1 MSENDFIIDIHCHPN
16 LKAFNSG
23 HPNPT
28 KNLWERIYHKIDRN
42 GFAKQ
47 IDKLSKK
54 VLKASQSNLDELVA
68 GDVRVINISLYP
80 IEKGFL
86 HLRNVPKFLIGGNR
100 IDIMQE
106 VVTGYDI
113 KKLAYLRKTYNYYDD
128 LLEEY
133 EYIKNSQG
141 KSPDGKHTFVI
152 ANNYKELKA
161 ALQKKNTI
169 VAIMSIE
176 GAHVFGTG
184 SPDVEKLNEEDHK
197 LLLSK
202 HIQKVKNWE
211 HPPFTINLAHHFWNQ
226 LSGHSTSFKPPINTL
241 INQNK
246 GKDKG
251 ITPLG
256 WHVIRELLSKKNGK
270 RILIDTK
277 HMSVAARKEYYAF
290 IQNYNFVNPED
301 RIPVVCSH
309 TAVNGFQTLDSSI
322 KQNDVA
328 AKAKN
333 HRFYRWSINTSN
345 EEIQLIHES
354 QGLIGLMLDKGNLG
368 GVNTVQKITAI
379 QDVIKQKEEFCK
391 LFWDNAFQIVKA
403 VGDKSGWDII
413 ALGSDFDGSITH
425 LDPYE
430 TSSKLPEFKTDLI
443 EFLEMNDYQK
453 ELWYKYKPERLVHKI
468 LQENAM
474 NFYEKFFV

>member
-1 MSENDFIIDIHCHPN
+1 MSEHDFIVDIHCHPN

-28 KNLWERIYHKIDRN
+28 KNLWERILHNTTRN
-42 GFAKQ
+42 SFAKQ
-47 IDKLSKK
+47 IDKFSKH
-54 VLKASQSNLDELVA
+54 VLKASQCNLEELVT
-68 GDVRVINISLYP
+68 GNVRVINISLYP

-86 HLRNVPKFLIGGNR
+86 HLRNLPKFLIGGNR

-106 VVTGYDI
+106 VITGYDL
-113 KKLAYLRKTYNYYDD
+113 KKIAYLRKTYNYYDD

-133 EYIKNSQG
+133 EYIKKSQG

-152 ANNYKELKA
+152 ANNYKELQA
-161 ALQKKNTI
+161 ALEKKNTI
-169 VAIMSIE
+169 VGIMSIE

-197 LLLSK
+197 LLLTK
-202 HIQKVKNWE
+202 HIQKVKKWE
-211 HPPFTINLAHHFWNQ
+211 HPPLTINLAHHFWNQ
-226 LSGHSTSFKPPINTL
+226 LCGHSTSFKPPINSL
-241 INQNK
+241 ITQNK

-251 ITPLG
+251 ITSLG
-256 WHVIRELLSKKNGK
+256 WHVIRELLSKENGK

-290 IQNYNFVNPED
+290 IQNYNFVNPSD
-301 RIPVVCSH
+301 RIPVICSH

-328 AKAKN
+328 AKTKN

-368 GVNTVQKITAI
+368 GVATVQKISAI
-379 QDVIKQKEEFCK
+379 ADKEKQKQEFCK
-391 LFWDNAFQIVKA
+391 LFWDNAFQIVRA
-403 VGDKSGWDII
+403 VGEKSGWDII
-413 ALGSDFDGSITH
+413 SLGSDFDGSITH

-430 TSSKLPEFKTDLI
+430 TAGKMPEF
-443 EFLEMNDYQK
+443 
-453 ELWYKYKPERLVHKI
+453 
-468 LQENAM
+468 
-474 NFYEKFFV
+474 

>member
-1 MSENDFIIDIHCHPN
+1 MTENNFTVDIHCHPN

-23 HPNPT
+23 HPEPT
-28 KNLWERIYHKIDRN
+28 KNLWERIYHITNRN
-42 GFAKQ
+42 SFAKQ
-47 IDKLSKK
+47 IEKLTKK

-100 IDIMQE
+100 IDVMHE
-106 VVTGYDI
+106 VITGFDL
-113 KKLAYLRKTYNYYDD
+113 KKLNYLRKTYSYYDD
-128 LLEEY
+128 LLQEY

-152 ANNYKELKA
+152 ANNYKELMA
-161 ALQKKNTI
+161 ALHKKNTI

-202 HIQKVKNWE
+202 HIQKVKDWE

-226 LSGHSTSFKPPINTL
+226 ICGHSTSFKPPIGTL

-251 ITPLG
+251 ITSLG

-322 KQNDVA
+322 KQNDVP
-328 AKAKN
+328 AKVKN

-345 EEIQLIHES
+345 EEIKLIHES

-368 GVNTVQKITAI
+368 GVNAVQKISAI
-379 QDVIKQKEEFCK
+379 DDIIKQKEEFCK

-443 EFLEMNDYQK
+443 EFLEMYDYQK
-453 ELWYKYKPERLVHKI
+453 DLWYKYKPEQLVHKI
-468 LQENAM
+468 MQDNAM
-474 NFYEKFFV
+474 KFYEKFFV

>member
-1 MSENDFIIDIHCHPN
+1 
-16 LKAFNSG
+16 
-23 HPNPT
+23 
-28 KNLWERIYHKIDRN
+28 
-42 GFAKQ
+42 
-47 IDKLSKK
+47 
-54 VLKASQSNLDELVA
+54 
-68 GDVRVINISLYP
+68 
-80 IEKGFL
+80 
-86 HLRNVPKFLIGGNR
+86 
-100 IDIMQE
+100 MQE

-133 EYIKNSQG
+133 EYIKNAQG

-152 ANNYKELKA
+152 ANSYKELMA

-197 LLLSK
+197 LLLTK

-226 LSGHSTSFKPPINTL
+226 LSGHSTSFKPPINNL

-256 WHVIRELLSKKNGK
+256 WHVIRELLSKENGK

-290 IQNYNFVNPED
+290 VQNYNFVNPSD

-328 AKAKN
+328 AKTKS

-345 EEIQLIHES
+345 EEIKLIHES

-368 GVNTVQKITAI
+368 GVNAVQKISALD
-379 QDVIKQKEEFCK
+379 DVIKQKEEFCK

-443 EFLEMNDYQK
+443 EFLEMHDYQK
-453 ELWYKYKPERLVHKI
+453 DLWYKYKPERLVHKI
-468 LQENAM
+468 MQENTM
-474 NFYEKFFV
+474 NFYEKFFI